1 MIDMS
6 VASAADAIMRL
17 TTRDHA
23 LIVLLQELRY
33 LTVTQIQHVCYPSIS
48 VTSASQR
55 LGLLRRRGLLD
66 CLTHRTF
73 SDRRAFWALTPLGRA
88 VGRSLTGASPRTPH
102 ESAVASLQIEHLIAT
117 NQIFCDLCLEYRAG
131 RLGAFRWYSSH
142 HARIDLGETSLV
154 PDAVI
159 LASAPRGQWW
169 MYLLE
174 RDRHTMAREALAEK
188 FDRYRLF
195 HRIAA
200 LRRDDP
206 LWEARGDSWVLFACE
221 DTRRARDAAHLA
233 SARGLERLWAGVA
246 ADLAAALAGAVGR
259 SPESAPPAPPA
270 GLVAG
275 ITCPADAA
283 CLPAESQ
290 EGDAS

>member
-1 MIDMS
+1 MS
-6 VASAADAIMRL
+6 VASAAEAIMRL
-17 TTRDHA
+17 TARDHA
-23 LIVLLQELRY
+23 LVVLLQELRY
-33 LTVTQIQHVCYPSIS
+33 LTVTQIQSVCYPSIS
-48 VTSASQR
+48 VTSTSER
-55 LGLLRRRGLLD
+55 LCLLRRRGLLH

-73 SDRRAFWALTPLGRA
+73 SDRRAFWGLTALGRA
-88 VGRSLTGASPRTPH
+88 VGRSLKGASPRTPH

-117 NQIFCDLCLEYRAG
+117 NQIFCDLCRENRAG
-131 RLGAFRWYSSH
+131 RLGAFWWYGSH
-142 HARIDLGETSLV
+142 HTRVDLGETSLV
-154 PDAVI
+154 PDAVM
-159 LASAPRGQWW
+159 LASAPGGQWW

-174 RDRHTMAREALAEK
+174 RDRHTMPREALAEK
-188 FDRYRLF
+188 FDRYRLL

-246 ADLAAALAGAVGR
+246 ADLGAALAGAVGQ
-259 SPESAPPAPPA
+259 SPESAPPAAPA
-270 GLVAG
+270 GLVGG
-275 ITCPADAA
+275 IACPGDAA
-283 CLPAESQ
+283 CPSAESQ